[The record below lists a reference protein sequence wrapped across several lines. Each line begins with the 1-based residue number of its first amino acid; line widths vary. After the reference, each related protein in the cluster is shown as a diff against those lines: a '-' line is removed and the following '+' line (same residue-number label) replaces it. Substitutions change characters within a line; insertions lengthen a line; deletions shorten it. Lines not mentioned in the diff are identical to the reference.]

1 MELACVSSRV
11 GGEGKQVGGSKGA
24 KRSQLRNYVGESMG
38 VLRQAAQAL
47 VDRWDTPAWK
57 DAPHTGQYIDALRA
71 ALAQPEQEPQWDEVF
86 DAAVRAYARSAPSR
100 EALRLCFQNKSG
112 RDQISIGWTAQELM
126 AFAKDI
132 ASLYTNPPQRKP
144 LTEEH
149 LTALCRQ
156 HWNRQSNIL
165 DHLTFARAIERA
177 HGIGGEE

>member
-1 MELACVSSRV
+1 V
-11 GGEGKQVGGSKGA
+11 GAEQRGQGA
-24 KRSQLRNYVGESMG
+24 QQRNYVGGEMSD
-38 VLRQAAQAL
+38 LRKAAQTL
-47 VDRWDTPAWK
+47 VDRWNTPAWK

-112 RDQISIGWTAQELM
+112 SDQISIGWTAQELM

-144 LTEEH
+144 LTEEEIEY
-149 LTALCRQ
+149 LAPVSFTWR
-156 HWNRQSNIL
+156 
-165 DHLTFARAIERA
+165 DMVTFARMIEHE
-177 HGIGGEE
+177 HGIGGEA